1 MNFLSSENMK
11 KIANLNIFLLIIFSI
26 MLWIGLIAL
35 LVGKTEGFYTFIPI
49 AAVLGAYLRFGNF

>member
-1 MNFLSSENMK
+1 MK
-11 KIANLNIFLLIIFSI
+11 KIANLNIFILIIFSI
-26 MLWIGLIAL
+26 ALWIGLIAL